1 MQSSPWLHAEPV
13 RLSTTEFEPLTVLL
27 GNRRV
32 LTNVNCELSQPIWY
46 QLKPITPQDLL
57 TFARR
62 RLGRR
67 SYVGLFLRV
76 VGGADAD

>member
-46 QLKPITPQDLL
+46 QLKPIDAAGSTDFRSTSARPAELRGIVPEG
-57 TFARR
+57 RR
-62 RLGRR
+62 RR
-67 SYVGLFLRV
+67 
-76 VGGADAD
+76 

>member
-13 RLSTTEFEPLTVLL
+13 RLSTTEFELLTVLL

-32 LTNVNCELSQPIWY
+32 LTNVNCELSQPIWC

-62 RLGRR
+62 RPGRR
-67 SYVGLFLRV
+67 SYVGCS
-76 VGGADAD
+76 